1 MDSLTK
7 MYHSLDFEYFFRNW
21 KFKVVFQ
28 KDSNIFKY
36 LTRENKVMEY
46 EEIIWIF
53 DLNRAEKQI
62 VETLQEDWFYL
73 VWEYDFSDSIWL
85 HILKFLI
92 EHWLN
97 PDKDL
102 IQIERKQKLVTEWKN
117 TTLVFIKAWGES
129 KTSLI
134 KKSFSDYIKNNI
146 LKK

>member
-1 MDSLTK
+1 

-46 EEIIWIF
+46 EEIISIF
-53 DLNRAEKQI
+53 DLNKTEKQI

-92 EHWLN
+92 DRWLN

-117 TTLVFIKAWGES
+117 TTLVFIKAWDKS
-129 KTSLI
+129 KTSLV